1 MIRNRIKL
9 ENISFWI
16 VFIFTVLAVASNIF
30 YAYITRSGPNEFREL
45 TLVKYAVDFA
55 DGINPYSLKLLES
68 DMPSNAGCYG
78 FVVPLIMSVVMRLV
92 PADMYIFAYEF
103 CTILASVVSMI
114 FFAKALSLR
123 GVHPLFQAFGALSI
137 FMATFSYPYPVAM
150 TEQYGFALATI
161 LMYLVI
167 RDEKRGLYHPVI
179 YAILLVIMFYIK
191 QYYILIGFALFVYLL
206 IKMHR
211 DALRLFVIGIIMG
224 ITSVV
229 AVWFIFPLYFPLA
242 IARANLDATMDE
254 WSYSFAQIKSIV
266 LEEQPVAFV
275 FFIIGIILVTKRVV
289 DYRKYAQDRIWGKF
303 KYSLRFELAAVVI
316 LLPFALY
323 LARNVGQIKSYI
335 YEIWVPYMA
344 FCGLCAVQELFNK
357 SNDWNKILK
366 HLTVAILC
374 ILTVLGGFGVFKY
387 EYKDMS
393 PANYKGFNEAW
404 DQAYALID
412 KYASD
417 GEVLIPAHLSAYCL
431 ANNRYADDY
440 GQAEYM
446 GENALGKFRD
456 NKLYSKIFPNLG
468 KLMEIDVR
476 YEEQVKRAVSEGK
489 FKLVVVCD
497 GIGRFK
503 LNDLDLNENYEE
515 VANLTLRTGGE
526 YFPTYF
532 LVLKDQ

>member
-1 MIRNRIKL
+1 MIRDKIKL
-9 ENISFWI
+9 ENISFLI
-16 VFIFTVLAVASNIF
+16 VFIFAVLAVASNIF

-55 DGINPYSLKLLES
+55 DGINPYSLNLLDS
-68 DMPSNAGCYG
+68 DVPSNAGCYG
-78 FVVPLIMSVVMRLV
+78 FVVPLVMSVVMRLV

-114 FFAKALSLR
+114 FFAKALSLQ

-161 LMYLVI
+161 LLYLVI
-167 RDEKRGLYHPVI
+167 RDEIRGLYHPI
-179 YAILLVIMFYIK
+179 LYAVLLVIMFYIK
-191 QYYILIGFALFVYLL
+191 QYYILIGFALFMYLL
-206 IKMHR
+206 VKMCG
-211 DALRLFVIGIIMG
+211 DALRLFVIGMAMG
-224 ITSVV
+224 ITSVAV
-229 AVWFIFPLYFPLA
+229 VWFVFPLYFPLA

-254 WSYSFAQIKSIV
+254 WNYSFDQIKSIV
-266 LEEQPVAFV
+266 LEEQQVAFIFFV
-275 FFIIGIILVTKRVV
+275 FGIILVAKRVF
-289 DYRKYAQDRIWGKF
+289 DYRKAAKDCIWDKL
-303 KYSLRFELAAVVI
+303 KCSLRFELAAVVI

-335 YEIWVPYMA
+335 YEIWIPYMV

-357 SNDWNKILK
+357 SNDLNKILK

-374 ILTVLGGFGVFKY
+374 ILTVLGAYGVFKY
-387 EYKDMS
+387 EYKDMNT
-393 PANYKGFNEAW
+393 ANYKDYNAAW

-412 KYASD
+412 KYAGD
-417 GEVLIPAHLSAYCL
+417 REVLIPAHLSAYCF
-431 ANNRYADDY
+431 ASNQYTDDY

-446 GENALGKFRD
+446 GEKALGKFSD

-476 YEEQVKRAVSEGK
+476 YEEQVKKAVSEGK
-489 FKLVVVCD
+489 YKLVVVCD

-503 LNDLDLNENYEE
+503 LNDLDLDENYEE

-526 YFPTYF
+526 YFPTHF